1 MNGSEVSYGVLTLT
15 AHWVDQARHLPSP
28 NAGERPDAADI
39 RLIIVHNISLPPGCF
54 GGPHVDEFFTNRL
67 DPSAHPYFGE
77 IADLR
82 VSSHFL
88 IGRDGALTQYVACD
102 RRAWHAGASCWRGRE
117 NCNDFAIGIELE
129 GADDIPYEQAQY
141 DRLTELTLLL
151 QSAYPGI
158 APDAVVGHEDV
169 APGRKTDP
177 GPAFDWRRFRDR
189 LAAFRNDGKE
199 SRA

>member
-1 MNGSEVSYGVLTLT
+1 MLTLT

-28 NAGERPDAADI
+28 NAGERPDPDDI

-54 GGPHVDEFFTNRL
+54 GGPHVDELFTNCL
-67 DPSAHPYFGE
+67 DPAAHPYFRDIG
-77 IADLR
+77 DMR

-88 IGRDGALTQYVACD
+88 IRRGGELTQYVACN
-102 RRAWHAGASCWRGRE
+102 RRAWHAGASSWRGRE

-129 GADDIPYEQAQY
+129 GADDIPYEEAQY
-141 DRLTELTLLL
+141 ATLTELTVLLRA
-151 QSAYPGI
+151 AYPGI

-177 GPAFDWRRFRDR
+177 GPAFDWRAFRAR
-189 LAAFRNDGKE
+189 LAAFRNDGEE

>member
-1 MNGSEVSYGVLTLT
+1 MLTLT

-28 NAGERPDAADI
+28 NAGERPDPNDI

-54 GGPHVDEFFTNRL
+54 GGPHVDELFTNCL
-67 DPSAHPYFGE
+67 DPAAHPYFRE
-77 IADLR
+77 IADMR

-88 IGRDGALTQYVACD
+88 IRRDGELTQYVACN
-102 RRAWHAGASCWRGRE
+102 RRAWHAGASSWRGRE

-129 GADDIPYEQAQY
+129 GADDIPYEEAQY
-141 DRLTELTLLL
+141 ATLTELTVSL
-151 QSAYPGI
+151 QAAYPGI

-177 GPAFDWRRFRDR
+177 GPAFDWPALRAR
-189 LAAFRNDGKE
+189 LAAFRNDGEE